1 MCEEC
6 ITPAQLRRG
15 IKPLFCGCGCLGVR
29 RFFTPEEEIE
39 ILEDYRRQLQKEII
53 GVEEAIKEIKRGVR

>member
-1 MCEEC
+1 
-6 ITPAQLRRG
+6 
-15 IKPLFCGCGCLGVR
+15 LGVR